1 MKMTKIVRT
10 TADLF
15 FPFCLVFGLYV
26 VIHGH
31 LTPGGGFQGG
41 AVMATGTAL
50 LLVARAYDDIT
61 GRIRKTALK
70 ICEAV
75 GLMLFLVAGLSG
87 IFVGRPFMANW
98 LARCRRPLRNPRRV
112 WPQPRRPQYRRPP
125 APAERR
131 RRHRGARRPH
141 HHPLVHA
148 LRHQGEGEEVMISR
162 LLLQSAVFHRGAS
175 WSSWA

>member
-26 VIHGH
+26 VVHGH

-61 GRIRKTALK
+61 GRLRKTAFKL
-70 ICEAV
+70 CEAA
-75 GLMLFLVAGLSG
+75 GLLLFLLAGLSG
-87 IFVGRPFMANW
+87 LAKGLPFMANW
-98 LARCRRPLRNPRRV
+98 MAQTGGLFGAVVAHGPNPGDLNTAGLLPLLNV
-112 WPQPRRPQYRRPP
+112 
-125 APAERR
+125 
-131 RRHRGARRPH
+131 G
-141 HHPLVHA
+141 V
-148 LRHQGEGEEVMISR
+148 GVEVLGGLTII
-162 LLLQSAVFHRGAS
+162 LLYMLSGIKDPEKKP
-175 WSSWA
+175 

>member
-1 MKMTKIVRT
+1 MTKIVRT
-10 TADLF
+10 TADVF

-70 ICEAV
+70 VCEAV
-75 GLMLFLVAGLSG
+75 GLMMFLIAALSG
-87 IFVGRPFMANW
+87 IFVGQPFMANW
-98 LARCRRPLRNPRRV
+98 LARAGGLFGTPVAYGPNPGDLNTAGLLPLLNV
-112 WPQPRRPQYRRPP
+112 
-125 APAERR
+125 
-131 RRHRGARRPH
+131 G
-141 HHPLVHA
+141 V
-148 LRHQGEGEEVMISR
+148 GIEVLGGLTII
-162 LLLQSAVFHRGAS
+162 LLYMLSGIKEKEKKS
-175 WSSWA
+175 

>member
-26 VIHGH
+26 VVHGH

-70 ICEAV
+70 VCEAT
-75 GLMLFLVAGLSG
+75 GLMLFLLAGLSG
-87 IFVGRPFMANW
+87 IFKGLPFMANW
-98 LARCRRPLRNPRRV
+98 MASSGGLFGTPVPFGPNPGDLNTAGLLPLLNV
-112 WPQPRRPQYRRPP
+112 
-125 APAERR
+125 
-131 RRHRGARRPH
+131 G
-141 HHPLVHA
+141 V
-148 LRHQGEGEEVMISR
+148 GIEVSGGLTII
-162 LLLQSAVFHRGAS
+162 LLYMLSGIKDQEKKP
-175 WSSWA
+175 

>member
-50 LLVARAYDDIT
+50 LLVARAYDDVT
-61 GRIRKTALK
+61 GRIRKGAMK
-70 ICEAV
+70 VCEAA
-75 GLMLFLVAGLSG
+75 GLLIFLCAGLSG
-87 IFVGRPFMANW
+87 LFAGRPFMANW
-98 LARCRRPLRNPRRV
+98 LAPAGTLFRTSVAHGLVVVARDGQHFFGRRCQQKFIGRGDFVGADGTRLRRNRCR
-112 WPQPRRPQYRRPP
+112 
-125 APAERR
+125 A
-131 RRHRGARRPH
+131 G
-141 HHPLVHA
+141 
-148 LRHQGEGEEVMISR
+148 SR
-162 LLLQSAVFHRGAS
+162 
-175 WSSWA
+175 

>member
-26 VIHGH
+26 VVHGH

-70 ICEAV
+70 ICEAT
-75 GLMLFLVAGLSG
+75 GLMLFLLAGLSG
-87 IFVGRPFMANW
+87 IFKGLPFMANW
-98 LARCRRPLRNPRRV
+98 MAATGSLFGTPIAHGPNPGNLNTAGLLPLLNLGV
-112 WPQPRRPQYRRPP
+112 
-125 APAERR
+125 
-131 RRHRGARRPH
+131 GI
-141 HHPLVHA
+141 
-148 LRHQGEGEEVMISR
+148 EVLGGLTII
-162 LLLQSAVFHRGAS
+162 LLYMLSGIKTKEKKP
-175 WSSWA
+175 

>member
-70 ICEAV
+70 VCEAA
-75 GLMLFLVAGLSG
+75 GLMLFLLAGLSG
-87 IFVGRPFMANW
+87 IYKGLPFMANW
-98 LARCRRPLRNPRRV
+98 MAATGKLFGTPVAFGPNPGDLNTAGLLPLLNV
-112 WPQPRRPQYRRPP
+112 GVGIEVLGGLTVILLYMLS
-125 APAERR
+125 
-131 RRHRGARRPH
+131 GIK
-141 HHPLVHA
+141 
-148 LRHQGEGEEVMISR
+148 EEKKK
-162 LLLQSAVFHRGAS
+162 
-175 WSSWA
+175 

>member
-10 TADLF
+10 SADLF

-61 GRIRKTALK
+61 GRIRQTALK
-70 ICEAV
+70 VCEAF

-87 IFVGRPFMANW
+87 LFFNRPFMANW
-98 LARCRRPLRNPRRV
+98 MAFTGKWFSNPVAHGPNPGDLNTAGLLPLLNIGV
-112 WPQPRRPQYRRPP
+112 
-125 APAERR
+125 
-131 RRHRGARRPH
+131 GI
-141 HHPLVHA
+141 
-148 LRHQGEGEEVMISR
+148 EVLGGLTII
-162 LLLQSAVFHRGAS
+162 LLYMLSGIKEKKS
-175 WSSWA
+175 